1 MENKLFPSH
10 YSLITSKGF
19 TLVELLV
26 VIAMI
31 GILSA
36 VVIGLLDPAT
46 QFRKAQDSR
55 RKNDLS
61 QISKVLEQYYQDH
74 GAYPRS
80 SMNPPD
86 SASYQIVNKIDVTET
101 LLAWGNP
108 WPPSYMDI
116 LPKDPSSSKTY
127 VYFSAGQSYWLYA
140 SLDRTN
146 DPQLCV
152 AGGGACP
159 SLATNSIASTACG
172 GTCNYGIS
180 SPNTSP

>member
-1 MENKLFPSH
+1 MKKLLAQ
-10 YSLITSKGF
+10 SLGF

-26 VIAMI
+26 VISMI

-46 QFRKAQDSR
+46 QFKKAQDSR
-55 RKNDLS
+55 RKSDLS
-61 QISKVLEQYYQDH
+61 QIAKVLEQYYQDH

-80 SMNPPD
+80 SLNPPD
-86 SASYQIVNKIDVTET
+86 SVSYRIVNNIDATET
-101 LLAWGNP
+101 LLDWGNP

-116 LPKDPSSSKTY
+116 LPKDPSSSKNY
-127 VYFSAGQSYWLYA
+127 VYFSTGQSYWLYA
-140 SLDRTN
+140 SLDRNN
-146 DPQLCV
+146 DPQVCV

-159 SLATNSIASTACG
+159 GLAVNSIPEAACG